1 LSLFFNI
8 KIIMRTSHFVFI
20 GISLLLLVSCKEET
34 EKPKVIYDASKN
46 SRELTKADST
56 QIKIADLPIQMQGT
70 DYLIHPVGDLSVYE
84 KGSKNKYGSSSVNDL
99 SFTISNESEYE
110 ITGYLQNLKFQKID
124 SDSIKA
130 LTDKPV
136 LIQTATYLKT
146 VSDKINKQIMVYTMC
161 DMDSNRDG
169 KLDTSDIKALYLSK
183 ISGDKFTKISA
194 DFQELIDWDLIE
206 SQNRLYFRTVEDTN
220 KNGKF
225 DSKDV
230 VHYNYINL
238 ANRDWK
244 VETYNP
250 I

>member
-1 LSLFFNI
+1 
-8 KIIMRTSHFVFI
+8 MRTSHFAII
-20 GISLLLLVSCKEET
+20 GISLLLLVSCKEES

-46 SRELTKADST
+46 SRELTKLDST
-56 QIKIADLPIQMQGT
+56 QIKIADLPIQMEGT

-84 KGSKNKYGSSSVNDL
+84 KGSKNRYGSSSVNDL
-99 SFTISNESEYE
+99 SFTISNESEFE
-110 ITGYLQNLKFQKID
+110 ITGYLQNLKFQRIG

-146 VSDKINKQIMVYTMC
+146 VADKTKNQILVYTMY
-161 DMDSNRDG
+161 DIDTNKDG

-183 ISGDKFTKISA
+183 ISGDKLTKASA
-194 DFQELIDWDLIE
+194 DFQELIDWNLIE

-230 VHYNYINL
+230 LHYNYIDL
-238 ANRDWK
+238 AGKDWK